1 MQLIQAVV
9 FSILPLL
16 VLSQHVDHYQQPF
29 NLERCML
36 RTGAARFSLVANA
49 VSSAAKRFEPGQ
61 KGFHNMAFGNAAQHN
76 YAIKQPELKK
86 TVDVAQDAVKH
97 MEKTPECLLLSEARH
112 TPTLFNSPK
121 EQRLTSNTGA

>member
-97 MEKTPECLLLSEARH
+97 MEKTSGWDLNASYSLRQD
-112 TPTLFNSPK
+112 TPLPSSILP
-121 EQRLTSNTGA
+121 RSRD